1 MSGYAVSGFCYPD
14 LAAAA
19 VRIAS
24 EITLSEAV
32 VQGSPTTGNDG
43 VSDYVSV
50 PVSVIQ
56 GGVLTP
62 ISPLVFRPL
71 SCSAPGPLAYM
82 EFDPAT
88 LNPVQITAAFAAGF
102 GSVSVPIIV
111 AVMVS
116 TVLNFIRGKRS

>member
-1 MSGYAVSGFCYPD
+1 MGYAVSGFCYPD
-14 LAAAA
+14 LNSAA

-24 EITLSEAV
+24 EITLPGAV
-32 VQGSPTTGNDG
+32 VQGTPTTGNDG

-50 PVSVIQ
+50 PVSTIQ

-71 SCSAPGPLAYM
+71 LCPTPGPLAYL

-88 LNPVQITAAFAAGF
+88 LNPMQISAAFAAGF

-116 TVLNFIRGKRS
+116 TVLNFIRGRNS